1 MSTRPTKQDAERC
14 RRLAREAGDERTR
27 RILLDLADE
36 HDAMARAK
44 CEPEYGEEMEQPHP
58 ASRADASGSNHVN

>member
-1 MSTRPTKQDAERC
+1 MSTRPTKQDADRC

-36 HDAMARAK
+36 HDAMARAQD
-44 CEPEYGEEMEQPHP
+44 GDQADQPHP
-58 ASRADASGSNHVN
+58 SSMPDAPDNSHVN

>member
-14 RRLAREAGDERTR
+14 RRLAREAGDDRTR

-36 HDAMARAK
+36 HDALVSAQ
-44 CEPEYGEEMEQPHP
+44 YSDEMEQSHP
-58 ASRADASGSNHVN
+58 ASRPDAPGSNHVS

>member
-1 MSTRPTKQDAERC
+1 MSTRPTKQDADRC

-36 HDAMARAK
+36 HDAMMRAQD
-44 CEPEYGEEMEQPHP
+44 GEQADQPHP
-58 ASRADASGSNHVN
+58 SSLPGAADNNHVN

>member
-1 MSTRPTKQDAERC
+1 MSTRPTKEDAQRC

-36 HDAMARAK
+36 HDAMSRAQ
-44 CEPEYGEEMEQPHP
+44 EGEQADQPHP
-58 ASRADASGSNHVN
+58 SSMPHGPDGNHVN

>member
-14 RRLAREAGDERTR
+14 RRLARETTDERTR

-36 HDAMARAK
+36 HEALAR
-44 CEPEYGEEMEQPHP
+44 GEGAEDMPQSMPP
-58 ASRADASGSNHVN
+58 AGGRGPDHAS

>member
-36 HDAMARAK
+36 HDAMARAQ
-44 CEPEYGEEMEQPHP
+44 YADEMEQPHP
-58 ASRADASGSNHVN
+58 ASPPDAPGSNHVN